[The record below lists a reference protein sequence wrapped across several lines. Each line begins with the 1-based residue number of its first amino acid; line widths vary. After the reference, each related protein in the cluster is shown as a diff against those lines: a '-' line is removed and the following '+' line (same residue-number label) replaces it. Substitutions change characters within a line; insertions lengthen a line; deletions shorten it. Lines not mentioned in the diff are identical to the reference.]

1 MNYEQL
7 SKLIILSCKKAI
19 KEEITSLKKELLI
32 EIRKSNNLNEMQKDF
47 RQKFPTHRP
56 AKTSFSRD
64 STLNEI
70 LKQTSPL
77 ERDSRQYEYDREDN
91 IPTDNNGR
99 PITNI
104 PESLYNAMNK
114 DYSKIINYGNS
125 NSSPL
130 REQYKNMIESS
141 DDSFDS
147 DNYVD
152 EDFERRLQAEINSWN
167 T

>member
-19 KEEITSLKKELLI
+19 KEEIASLKKELLV

-47 RQKFPTHRP
+47 RQRFPTHRP
-56 AKTSFSRD
+56 AKTSFSRN

-70 LKQTSPL
+70 LNKTKPL
-77 ERDSRQYEYDREDN
+77 DSNGNFDYDREDN

-141 DDSFDS
+141 NESFDS